1 MERDLCT
8 VARYITCGV
17 QKGNVTLGR
26 DVAQLLDRPGVCFE
40 FLPVARLE
48 FVPAIRRMSEPLA
61 QRGRRRGLF
70 QPKVD
75 PRVDFADAARSK
87 ALDQDP
93 GAIGR
98 SGWKMDAFALDHADS
113 FGWRRRME
121 LARPTGFEPVT
132 PAFGGQYS
140 IQLSYGRDAPAF
152 SPIWCVHL
160 NGDSADS
167 CGKRL
172 DARQFPGIPV
182 LNLTRYRTSARGWTV
197 AAARRRAR
205 W

>member
-48 FVPAIRRMSEPLA
+48 LVPSIRRMSEPLA

-140 IQLSYGRDAPAF
+140 IQLSYGRDARAF
-152 SPIWCVHL
+152 SPIWYVHL

-167 CGKRL
+167 RGKRR
-172 DARQFPGIPV
+172 DARRFSCILV
-182 LNLTRYRTSARGWTV
+182 VNVT
-197 AAARRRAR
+197 
-205 W
+205 